1 MAFGMKCIYSI
12 QNAGKYWR
20 DSMKQKI
27 LDAGLAVLLVG
38 AVIAM
43 FYMAN
48 EVKEVHAENEQLK
61 QENADLLLDKI
72 NLEIDL
78 ENITD
83 AYWQLNNQ
91 LERMEAE

>member
-1 MAFGMKCIYSI
+1 V
-12 QNAGKYWR
+12 
-20 DSMKQKI
+20 KQKI

-43 FYMAN
+43 FVMAN
-48 EVKEVHAENEQLK
+48 AVKEVHAENEQLQ

-83 AYWQLNNQ
+83 AYWQLSNQ
-91 LERMEAE
+91 LERKQGAD

>member
-1 MAFGMKCIYSI
+1 MAYFD
-12 QNAGKYWR
+12 WR

-38 AVIAM
+38 AVISM
-43 FYMAN
+43 IIMIYQ
-48 EVKEVHAENEQLK
+48 VKEIHAEKEQLQ
-61 QENADLLLDKI
+61 QENTELLLDKI

-83 AYWQLNNQ
+83 AYWQLSNQ
-91 LERMEAE
+91 LERMEGE

>member
-1 MAFGMKCIYSI
+1 
-12 QNAGKYWR
+12 
-20 DSMKQKI
+20 MKQKI

-43 FYMAN
+43 FVMAN
-48 EVKEVHAENEQLK
+48 AVKEVHAENEQLK

-78 ENITD
+78 ENTLD

-91 LERMEAE
+91 LERKQGAD

>member
-1 MAFGMKCIYSI
+1 
-12 QNAGKYWR
+12 
-20 DSMKQKI
+20 MKQKI

-43 FYMAN
+43 FVMAN
-48 EVKEVHAENEQLK
+48 KVKEVHEENNQLQ
-61 QENADLLLDKI
+61 QENTELLLDKI

>member
-1 MAFGMKCIYSI
+1 V
-12 QNAGKYWR
+12 
-20 DSMKQKI
+20 KQKI

-43 FYMAN
+43 FVMAN
-48 EVKEVHAENEQLK
+48 AVKEVHAENEKLQE
-61 QENADLLLDKI
+61 ENAELLLDNI

-83 AYWQLNNQ
+83 AYWQLSNQ
-91 LERMEAE
+91 LERKQGAD

>member
-1 MAFGMKCIYSI
+1 
-12 QNAGKYWR
+12 
-20 DSMKQKI
+20 MKQKI
-27 LDAGLAVLLVG
+27 LDAGLAVLLVS

-43 FYMAN
+43 FVMAN

-78 ENITD
+78 ENALD

-91 LERMEAE
+91 LERKQGAD

>member
-1 MAFGMKCIYSI
+1 
-12 QNAGKYWR
+12 
-20 DSMKQKI
+20 MKQKI
-27 LDAGLAVLLVG
+27 LDAGLAVLLVS

-43 FYMAN
+43 FVMAN

-78 ENITD
+78 ENALD
-83 AYWQLNNQ
+83 AYWH
-91 LERMEAE
+91 

>member
-1 MAFGMKCIYSI
+1 
-12 QNAGKYWR
+12 
-20 DSMKQKI
+20 MKQKI

-43 FYMAN
+43 FVMAN
-48 EVKEVHAENEQLK
+48 AVKEVHAENVQL
-61 QENADLLLDKI
+61 QRENTELLLDKI

-83 AYWQLNNQ
+83 AYWQLSNQ

>member
-1 MAFGMKCIYSI
+1 
-12 QNAGKYWR
+12 
-20 DSMKQKI
+20 MKQKI

-43 FYMAN
+43 FVMAN
-48 EVKEVHAENEQLK
+48 TVKEVHAENEQLK

-78 ENITD
+78 ENTLD
-83 AYWQLNNQ
+83 ANWQLNNQ
-91 LERMEAE
+91 LERMEGEGE

>member
-1 MAFGMKCIYSI
+1 
-12 QNAGKYWR
+12 
-20 DSMKQKI
+20 MKQKI

-43 FYMAN
+43 FVMAN
-48 EVKEVHAENEQLK
+48 AVKEVHAENEELQ
-61 QENADLLLDKI
+61 QENTELLLDNI

-91 LERMEAE
+91 LEKEGAE

>member
-1 MAFGMKCIYSI
+1 
-12 QNAGKYWR
+12 
-20 DSMKQKI
+20 MKQKI

-91 LERMEAE
+91 LERMEGEGE

>member
-1 MAFGMKCIYSI
+1 V
-12 QNAGKYWR
+12 
-20 DSMKQKI
+20 KQKI

-43 FYMAN
+43 FVMAN
-48 EVKEVHAENEQLK
+48 AVKEVHAENEKLQE
-61 QENADLLLDKI
+61 ENAELLLDNI

-83 AYWQLNNQ
+83 AYWQLSNR
-91 LERMEAE
+91 LESMEGEGD

>member
-1 MAFGMKCIYSI
+1 
-12 QNAGKYWR
+12 
-20 DSMKQKI
+20 MKQKI
-27 LDAGLAVLLVG
+27 LDAGLAFLLVS

-43 FYMAN
+43 FVMAN

-78 ENITD
+78 ENALD

-91 LERMEAE
+91 LERKQGAD